1 MQVIIELDD
10 EQADEVLV
18 EALKS
23 GYTVNLNFPEEKN
36 FYEIS
41 QAFRTLLAYYMGDKE
56 CAKYLHARAKVR
68 KTYNSKRLV
77 EASNGL

>member
-1 MQVIIELDD
+1 MQVLIDLND
-10 EQADEVLV
+10 EQADDVLV

-23 GYTVNLNFPEEKN
+23 GYQVNLNFPDEPN

-56 CAKYLHARAKVR
+56 YAKYMHKMAKVR
-68 KTYNSKRLV
+68 KNYNAKRLV
-77 EASNGL
+77 EANNGL

>member
-1 MQVIIELDD
+1 MQVLIELNDD
-10 EQADEVLV
+10 QADEVLV

-23 GYTVNLNFPEEKN
+23 GYKINLNFPEEPN

-77 EASNGL
+77 EANNGL

>member
-1 MQVIIELDD
+1 MQVIIELND

-18 EALKS
+18 EGLKS
-23 GYTVNLNFPEEKN
+23 GYAINLNFPDEPN
-36 FYEIS
+36 YYEIS

-77 EASNGL
+77 EANNGL

>member
-23 GYTVNLNFPEEKN
+23 GYAINLDFPEEPN

-68 KTYNSKRLV
+68 KNYNSKRLI
-77 EASNGL
+77 EANNGL

>member
-1 MQVIIELDD
+1 MQVLIDLNDD
-10 EQADEVLV
+10 QADEVLV

-23 GYTVNLNFPEEKN
+23 GYAINLNFPDEPN

-56 CAKYLHARAKVR
+56 FAKYMHKRAKVR
-68 KTYNSKRLV
+68 KTYNTKRLV
-77 EASNGL
+77 EANNGL

>member
-1 MQVIIELDD
+1 MQVLIDLNDD
-10 EQADEVLV
+10 QADEVLV

-23 GYTVNLNFPEEKN
+23 GYQVNLNFPDEPN

-56 CAKYLHARAKVR
+56 YAKYMHKNAKVR
-68 KTYNSKRLV
+68 KNYNAKRLV
-77 EASNGL
+77 EAESGL

>member
-23 GYTVNLNFPEEKN
+23 GYKINLNFPEEKN

>member
-1 MQVIIELDD
+1 MQVPIKLTD
-10 EQADEVLV
+10 EQVDDILV
-18 EALKS
+18 EGLKS
-23 GYTVNLNFPEEKN
+23 GYEINLNFPDEPN

-68 KTYNSKRLV
+68 KTYNTKRLV
-77 EASNGL
+77 EANNGL

>member
-1 MQVIIELDD
+1 MQVIIDLNDD
-10 EQADEVLV
+10 QADVVLI

-23 GYTVNLNFPEEKN
+23 GYQVNLNFPEEPN

-41 QAFRTLLAYYMGDKE
+41 QAFRTLLSYYMGDKE

-68 KTYNSKRLV
+68 KNYNSKRLV
-77 EASNGL
+77 EAENGL

>member
-1 MQVIIELDD
+1 MQVLIDLNDD
-10 EQADEVLV
+10 QADEVLV

-23 GYTVNLNFPEEKN
+23 GYQVNLNFPDEPN

-56 CAKYLHARAKVR
+56 FAKYMHKRAKVR
-68 KTYNSKRLV
+68 KTYNAKRLA
-77 EASNGL
+77 EANNGL

>member
-1 MQVIIELDD
+1 MQVIIELND

-23 GYTVNLNFPEEKN
+23 GYKINLNFPEEPN

-77 EASNGL
+77 EANNGL

>member
-23 GYTVNLNFPEEKN
+23 GYAINLDFPEEPN

-77 EASNGL
+77 ESESGL

>member
-1 MQVIIELDD
+1 MQVLIDLNDD
-10 EQADEVLV
+10 QADEVLV

-23 GYTVNLNFPEEKN
+23 GYVVNLNFPEEPN
-36 FYEIS
+36 FYEVN

-68 KTYNSKRLV
+68 KNYNAKRLV
-77 EASNGL
+77 EANNGL

>member
-1 MQVIIELDD
+1 MQVLIDLNDD
-10 EQADEVLV
+10 QTDEVLV

-23 GYTVNLNFPEEKN
+23 GYKINLNFPEEPN

-56 CAKYLHARAKVR
+56 CAKYLHARAKLR
-68 KTYNSKRLV
+68 KKPKALRLV
-77 EASNGL
+77 EAENGL